1 MAGITRVN
9 GFGQY
14 AQGSVYSVAQLK
26 AFLIDAGGSLAA
38 EDDGAKEAMEL
49 LIQEVQPLMY
59 YSTGTDVSVTVV
71 CDGHG
76 VDAASMQAR
85 IRALG
90 STAGPNNYDF
100 TGATVTAASA
110 LVAS

>member
-9 GFGQY
+9 GFAQY
-14 AQGSVYSVAQLK
+14 AQGTVYSVAQLK

-59 YSTGTDVSVTVV
+59 YSTGTDGSVTVV

-90 STAGPNNYDF
+90 STAGPNDYDF

>member
-14 AQGSVYSVAQLK
+14 AQGTVYSVAQLK

-59 YSTGTDVSVTVV
+59 YSTGTDGSVTVV

-90 STAGPNNYDF
+90 STAGPNDYDF

>member
-14 AQGSVYSVAQLK
+14 AQGTVYSVAQLK

-59 YSTGTDVSVTVV
+59 YSTGSDGSVTVV

>member
-1 MAGITRVN
+1 
-9 GFGQY
+9 
-14 AQGSVYSVAQLK
+14 
-26 AFLIDAGGSLAA
+26 
-38 EDDGAKEAMEL
+38 
-49 LIQEVQPLMY
+49 MY
-59 YSTGTDVSVTVV
+59 YSTGTDGSVTVV

-76 VDAASMQAR
+76 VDAAYMQAR

>member
-14 AQGSVYSVAQLK
+14 AQGTVYSVAQLK

-59 YSTGTDVSVTVV
+59 YSTGTDGSVTVV

-76 VDAASMQAR
+76 VDAASMEAR

>member
-59 YSTGTDVSVTVV
+59 YSTGTDGSVTVV

-90 STAGPNNYDF
+90 STAGPNDYDF

>member
-14 AQGSVYSVAQLK
+14 AQGTVYSVAQLK
-26 AFLIDAGGSLAA
+26 AFIIDAGGTLAT
-38 EDDGAKEAMEL
+38 EDDVAKEAMEL

-59 YSTGTDVSVTVV
+59 YSTGTDGSVTVV

>member
-14 AQGSVYSVAQLK
+14 AQGTVYSVAQLK

-49 LIQEVQPLMY
+49 LIQEVQP
-59 YSTGTDVSVTVV
+59 
-71 CDGHG
+71 
-76 VDAASMQAR
+76 
-85 IRALG
+85 
-90 STAGPNNYDF
+90 
-100 TGATVTAASA
+100 
-110 LVAS
+110 